1 MELNQFRDVDL
12 VIDKANDNFIQR
24 QFVSQGDYKGRTMTV
39 QVTDNGIIGQVP
51 GLTLNLRWRNQA
63 SGAADLSA
71 YECIDAENS
80 LFRIEYP
87 VHMMTPGKVVANIQ
101 VIQNG
106 QVTHLKTFEMTVQT
120 LAGEM
125 TGIVDKAEY
134 GALVAVLADANKFRT
149 DIDTLETKKA
159 DKIDLAQTNENIE
172 NLESTKADKTALAE
186 TDAEVAELDSSK
198 ADKTALANTNQQVSG
213 LASNKVDK
221 GGASQVTM
229 PMLSQDVKTAMTG
242 GSVAVVGKDA
252 VGTTN
257 VVDNAITLAKI
268 DKGIVPV
275 SYTVRSGKI
284 PSLEVKADGFD
295 VLTLSRDDTDL
306 IEWGNNY
313 YWIPLNTK
321 VTASTALG
329 TVSTVSLLFQT
340 LDNTFRLVS
349 YLTPT
354 VAGEIFIT
362 TLSRMDASA
371 GLPGGNGFNYELNNV
386 VETKTFL
393 PLCEWQASGSSNPYS
408 VNYDTKKIKFNEDID
423 FYLGHRLVSVG
434 IAKNQELD
442 ITDVLDTSK
451 SSLWYLLINW
461 QTKETKIIEY
471 TQSYLYRNGDWWQVT
486 PIRRKSTTFIIFERD
501 VTKNNIYSKGSMR
514 FINGLNGRFVVN
526 KSNATLVYRS
536 ERFDFTAM
544 TDAGHVGNALLD
556 GDVIKLPLTSEISTS
571 ALIMFYDRLKNNFE
585 FMTFNT
591 SPSTIDASRYVY
603 FGSVR
608 RVTDANGQ
616 LTMFTA
622 DLPIPW
628 EYEGK
633 LYGMYS
639 GTDDGQSYPSIAI
652 DAPVRC
658 IHHRGYS
665 LRYPEN
671 TLKAYRESKKIG
683 VNEVEMDLS
692 WTVDN
697 IPVNLHDET
706 INRTARDS
714 EGNPPS
720 TDMKISEITL
730 AQAREYEYG
739 SWKSPEFKGEQ
750 IPTFEDC
757 VIQCKA
763 LNQQLHLD
771 RAFQL
776 TQEKFDIVAE
786 ILKNHKFN
794 DVVWFIDRAE
804 TCEMIRTVFPT
815 AKLAFLIFGDVNQ
828 NAIDVCK
835 QFNSDEAECVI
846 NSQATLTTD
855 ANVALALSEG
865 VPVTVWSA
873 DSVDRKHLIEIGVT
887 GISTDSINIQQE
899 MLV

>member
-51 GLTLNLRWRNQA
+51 GLTLNLRWCNQA

-149 DIDTLETKKA
+149 DIDTLEM
-159 DKIDLAQTNENIE
+159 D
-172 NLESTKADKTALAE
+172 KADKTALAE
-186 TDAEVAELDSSK
+186 TDAEVAELDSTK

-213 LASNKVDK
+213 LATGKVDK

-229 PMLSQDVKTAMTG
+229 GMLSQEVKTAMTG

-295 VLTLSRDDTDL
+295 VLTLSRNDADL

-362 TLSRMDASA
+362 TLSRKDASA

-408 VNYDTKKIKFNEDID
+408 VNYDTKKIKFNENVD
-423 FYLGHRLVSVG
+423 FYLGHRIVSVG

-451 SSLWYLLINW
+451 TSLWYLLINW

-471 TQSYLYRNGDWWQVT
+471 TNSYLYRNGDWWQVT
-486 PIRRKSTTFIIFERD
+486 PIRRKSTTFIIFEKD
-501 VTKNNIYSKGSMR
+501 VTKNNIYAKGSMR
-514 FINGLNGRFVVN
+514 FVNGLNGRFVVN

-536 ERFDFTAM
+536 NRFDFTGL
-544 TDAGHVGNALLD
+544 TDSGHIGNILLD
-556 GDVIKLPLTSEISTS
+556 GSVIQIPLTSEQATS
-571 ALIMFYDRLKNNFE
+571 ALVMFYDRLKNSFE
-585 FMTFNT
+585 FKSFST

-608 RVTDANGQ
+608 RVTDTTGQ
-616 LTMFTA
+616 LTSFTA

-633 LYGMYS
+633 LYGLYPIS
-639 GTDDGQSYPSIAI
+639 KTDSVINYPSIALN
-652 DAPVRC
+652 APVRC
-658 IHHRGYS
+658 IHHRGFS
-665 LRYPEN
+665 RDFPESTLR
-671 TLKAYRESKKIG
+671 AYRESKKVG
-683 VNEVEMDLS
+683 VNEVEMDIS
-692 WTVDN
+692 WTSDN
-697 IPVNLHDET
+697 VPVNLHDAT
-706 INRTARDS
+706 INRTARNLDGS
-714 EGNPPS
+714 PVATP
-720 TDMKISEITL
+720 DLKINDLTL
-730 AQAREYEYG
+730 EQARQYDYG
-739 SWKSPEFKGEQ
+739 LWKGSEFEGEQ
-750 IPTFEDC
+750 LPTLEEC
-757 VIQCKA
+757 VIQCKQ
-763 LNQQLHLD
+763 LNQRLHFD

-776 TQEKFDIVAE
+776 TQAQFLIVAD
-786 ILKNHKFN
+786 ILKKHKFN
-794 DVVWFIDRAE
+794 DVVWYIMSAQSA
-804 TCEMIRTVFPT
+804 EMIRTVFPT

-835 QFNSDEAECVI
+835 QFNLGDAECVI
-846 NSQATLTTD
+846 NSQASLTTD
-855 ANVALALSEG
+855 ENVDLALAEG

-873 DSVDRKHLIEIGVT
+873 DGVDRKHLIEIGIT

-899 MLV
+899 LLVD

>member
-24 QFVSQGDYKGRTMTV
+24 QFVSQGDYRGRTMTV
-39 QVTDNGIIGQVP
+39 QVTDNGIIGKVP
-51 GLTLNLRWRNQA
+51 GLMLNLRWRNQA
-63 SGAADLSA
+63 SGATDLSA
-71 YECIDAENS
+71 FECIDVENS
-80 LFRIEYP
+80 VFRIEYP
-87 VHMMTPGKVVANIQ
+87 QNMLTPGKVVANIQ

-106 QVTHLKTFEMTVQT
+106 QATHLKTFEVTVQT

-125 TGIVDKAEY
+125 TGIVSQAEF
-134 GALVAVLADANKFRT
+134 GALVAVLSDANKFRT
-149 DIDTLETKKA
+149 DI
-159 DKIDLAQTNENIE
+159 
-172 NLESTKADKTALAE
+172 ESLGMDKADKTALAE
-186 TDAEVAELDSSK
+186 TDAEVAELASTK

-213 LASNKVDK
+213 LATGKVDK
-221 GGASQVTM
+221 GGAAQVTM
-229 PMLSQDVKTAMTG
+229 GMLSQEVKMAMTG
-242 GSVAVVGKDA
+242 GSVAIVGKDA

-257 VVDNAITLAKI
+257 VVDNAITLAKV
-268 DKGIVPV
+268 DKSIVPV

-295 VLTLSRDDTDL
+295 VLTLSRGDTDL
-306 IEWGNNY
+306 LEWGNNY
-313 YWIPLNTK
+313 YWIPQDTEI
-321 VTASTALG
+321 TASTSLG
-329 TVSTVSLLFQT
+329 TNSAVSLFFQT
-340 LDNTFRLVS
+340 SDNTFRLVPYS
-349 YLTPT
+349 TAM
-354 VAGEIFIT
+354 VAGEICVT
-362 TLSRMDASA
+362 TLSRKDESV
-371 GLPGGNGFNYELNNV
+371 GLTGSNGFSYELNNV

-408 VNYDTKKIKFNEDID
+408 VNYDTKKIKFNENVD
-423 FYLGHRLVSVG
+423 FYLGHRIVSVG

-451 SSLWYLLINW
+451 TSLWYLLINW

-471 TQSYLYRNGDWWQVT
+471 TNSYLYRNGDWWQVT
-486 PIRRKSTTFIIFERD
+486 PIRRKSTTFIIFEKD
-501 VTKNNIYSKGSMR
+501 VTKNNIYSKGSMK

-526 KSNATLVYRS
+526 KSNATLVFRS
-536 ERFDFTAM
+536 DRFDFVGV
-544 TDAGHVGNALLD
+544 TDSGHIGNVLLD
-556 GDVIKLPLTSEISTS
+556 GSVIQMPLTSEQATS
-571 ALIMFYDRLKNNFE
+571 ALVMFYDRLKNSFE
-585 FMTFNT
+585 FKTFST

-608 RVTDANGQ
+608 RVTDTTGQ
-616 LTMFTA
+616 LTSFTA

-633 LYGMYS
+633 LYGLYPGS
-639 GTDDGQSYPSIAI
+639 DGGQNYPSIAI

-665 LRYPEN
+665 LKYPEN

-683 VNEVEMDLS
+683 VNEVEMDIS
-692 WTVDN
+692 WTADM
-697 IPVNLHDET
+697 IPVNLHDAT
-706 INRTARDS
+706 INRTARDA
-714 EGNPPS
+714 EGNVPTEDINI
-720 TDMKISEITL
+720 TDITL
-730 AQAREYEYG
+730 AEAREYEYG
-739 SWKSPEFKGEQ
+739 SWKSPEFRGEQ
-750 IPTFEDC
+750 LPTFEDC

>member
-1 MELNQFRDVDL
+1 MSD
-12 VIDKANDNFIQR
+12 ITKIQT
-24 QFVSQGDYKGRTMTV
+24 SD
-39 QVTDNGIIGQVP
+39 
-51 GLTLNLRWRNQA
+51 TLN
-63 SGAADLSA
+63 SGREKINRA
-71 YECIDAENS
+71 
-80 LFRIEYP
+80 IEEF
-87 VHMMTPGKVVANIQ
+87 
-101 VIQNG
+101 QNA
-106 QVTHLKTFEMTVQT
+106 TFD
-120 LAGEM
+120 G
-125 TGIVDKAEY
+125 
-134 GALVAVLADANKFRT
+134 
-149 DIDTLETKKA
+149 
-159 DKIDLAQTNENIE
+159 
-172 NLESTKADKTALAE
+172 
-186 TDAEVAELDSSK
+186 DSSIEAAAARVDSDGDVYPNLQSRLVNEFKKTKDAANQNLNNK

-213 LASNKVDK
+213 LANGKVDK

-229 PMLSQDVKTAMTG
+229 AMLSQEVKMSMTG

-252 VGTTN
+252 VNTSN
-257 VVDNAITLAKI
+257 VVDNAITLAKV
-268 DKGIVPV
+268 DKSIVPV
-275 SYTVRSGKI
+275 SYTVRGGKI

-313 YWIPLNTK
+313 YWIPLNTEI
-321 VTASTALG
+321 TASASLG
-329 TVSTVSLLFQT
+329 TNSAVSLFFQT
-340 LDNTFRLVS
+340 SDSTFRLVPYS
-349 YLTPT
+349 TAM
-354 VAGEIFIT
+354 VAGEICVT
-362 TLSRMDASA
+362 TISRKDEAV
-371 GLPGGNGFNYELNNV
+371 GLTGSNGFSYELNNV
-386 VETKTFL
+386 AETKTFL
-393 PLCEWQASGSSNPYS
+393 PLCEWQASGSSNPYL

-423 FYLGHRLVSVG
+423 FYLGHRFVSVG

-451 SSLWYLLINW
+451 SSLWYLLINCK
-461 QTKETKIIEY
+461 TKETKIIEY
-471 TQSYLYRNGDWWQVT
+471 TNSYLYRNGDWWQVT
-486 PIRRKSTTFIIFERD
+486 PIRRKSTTFIFFERD

-526 KSNATLVYRS
+526 KSNATLVYHS
-536 ERFDFTAM
+536 DQFDFAGL
-544 TDAGHVGNALLD
+544 TDSGHIGNTLLD
-556 GDVIKLPLTSEISTS
+556 GSVIKIPLTSELATS
-571 ALIMFYDRLKNNFE
+571 ALVIFYDRLKNSFE
-585 FMTFNT
+585 FKAFST
-591 SPSTIDASRYVY
+591 SPSTIDASRYIY

-608 RVTDANGQ
+608 RVTDTTGQ

-633 LYGMYS
+633 LYGIYY
-639 GTDDGQSYPSIAI
+639 GTDGGQSYPSVSL
-652 DAPVRC
+652 DAPIRC

-665 LRYPEN
+665 LNYPED

-714 EGNPPS
+714 EGNPPA

-739 SWKSPEFKGEQ
+739 SWKGADFKGEKL
-750 IPTFEDC
+750 PTFEDC
-757 VIQCKA
+757 VIQSKA
-763 LNQQLHLD
+763 LNQRLHVD

-776 TQEKFDIVAE
+776 SQEQFNIVAT
-786 ILKNHKFN
+786 ILKKHKFS
-794 DVVWFIDRAE
+794 DVVWYIMSVQSA
-804 TCEMIRTVFPT
+804 EMIRATFPD

-846 NSQATLTTD
+846 NAQATLITD

-873 DSVDRKHLIEIGVT
+873 DGVDRKHLIEIGVT